1 MSDKPQKQKFGKGDS
16 EEKED
21 LVIVKELTREEKNAL
36 RTRENEREKLA
47 SWVPKTVLGK
57 KVKSAQITNLNQII
71 DSNQKILEQQIVDKL
86 INVKTDLL
94 LMGQSK
100 GKFGGGKRRAWRQT
114 QRKTKEGNVPTFSAL
129 AVVGD
134 EDGHVGI
141 GLGKSK
147 ETLPARDKSVRKAKL
162 DIIKVTRSCASF
174 DCSCDK
180 LHTVPFIVE
189 GKAGSVRI
197 TLIPAPQGTGLVAG
211 NEVKKILKMAGIHDI
226 YSKTFGKKR
235 TTFNLAKATIDAL
248 KKTNRSLK

>member
-1 MSDKPQKQKFGKGDS
+1 MKGDLDEAIVGS
-16 EEKED
+16 EIIKEP
-21 LVIVKELTREEKNAL
+21 TREERNAQ
-36 RTRENEREKLA
+36 RTRENDREKLA
-47 SWVPKTVLGK
+47 SWVPKTDLGR
-57 KVKSAQITNLNQII
+57 KVKSGQVTNLNQII

-114 QRKTKEGNVPTFSAL
+114 QRKKKEGNVATFSAL
-129 AVVGD
+129 AVIGD

-141 GLGKSK
+141 GQGRAK
-147 ETLPARDKSVRKAKL
+147 ETLPARDKAVRKAKL
-162 DIIKVTRSCASF
+162 EVIRVRRGCASF

-180 LHTVPFIVE
+180 LHTVPFVVE

-211 NEVKKILKMAGIHDI
+211 NEVKKILKLAGIHDV
-226 YSKTFGKKR
+226 YSKTFGKIR
-235 TTFNLAKATIDAL
+235 TTFNLAKATMDAL
-248 KKTNRSLK
+248 EKTNRRLE